1 MQPAPSLSVRGLSVA
16 YGGAPALT
24 EVSLEIPHGGAVAV
38 LGLNGAGK
46 TTLVRALSGVLPLH
60 RGRVVAGDLR
70 YGDMSLNK
78 MKVHDRV
85 KAGIVHVPEGRHII
99 GTLTVEE
106 NLILAA
112 ARVARIG
119 KRRQTL
125 QPIYDLFPVLEDRRN
140 QHAALLSGG
149 QQQMLAMGRAMVLRP
164 RLLLL
169 DEPTMG
175 LSPSVSAEIERTI
188 AVIRDSG
195 TPILLIQQNI
205 QSALE
210 LTERAVLLASGRVVW
225 TRPSA
230 EVLAEEDPAQLL
242 FGATHASEPAVA
254 AVSNADSQLPKISK
268 ETS

>member
-1 MQPAPSLSVRGLSVA
+1 MQTAPSLSVREMSAA

-24 EVSLEIPHGGAVAV
+24 EVSLDIPHRGAVAV

-60 RGRVVAGDLR
+60 RGRVVAGELR
-70 YGDMSLNK
+70 FGDMRLNNT
-78 MKVHDRV
+78 KVHDRV
-85 KAGIVHVPEGRHII
+85 KAGIVHVPEGRHVI

-106 NLILAA
+106 NLILSAA
-112 ARVARIG
+112 GVAGIG
-119 KRRQTL
+119 KRRRTL
-125 QPIYDLFPVLEDRRN
+125 QPIYDLFPVLHDRRN

-175 LSPSVSAEIERTI
+175 LSPSMAAEIEHTI
-188 AVIRDSG
+188 AAIKDSG
-195 TPILLIQQNI
+195 TSILLIQQNI
-205 QSALE
+205 KHALQ
-210 LTERAVLLASGRVVW
+210 LTELAVLLSSGRVVW

-230 EVLAEEDPAQLL
+230 EVLAEGDPAQLL
-242 FGATHASEPAVA
+242 FGASHADELAAGAVRNVHA
-254 AVSNADSQLPKISK
+254 HQPKIRK
-268 ETS
+268 EPS